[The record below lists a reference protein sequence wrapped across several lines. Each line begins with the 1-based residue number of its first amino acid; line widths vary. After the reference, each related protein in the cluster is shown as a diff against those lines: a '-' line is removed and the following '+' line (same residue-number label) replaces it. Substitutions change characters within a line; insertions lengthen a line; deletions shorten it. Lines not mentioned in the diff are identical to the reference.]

1 MATLNAV
8 APRQESLPERL
19 RTEVERA
26 IQRNLKGFQFLGS
39 QAPPVGLTPKTLLYR
54 RGTLSLNHYHPTAAE
69 VYRVPILFVM
79 ATTNK
84 AYIFDL
90 APGQSLIEFLLARGH
105 DVYVMDW
112 DPPTDAERSLK
123 LEDYTLDFIPECVR
137 RVQKDSGEDDVTVIG
152 YCMGGVLSTIY
163 AALHPDGPLKNLV
176 CFTTPIDFKQMA
188 LWQTW
193 GDEKHFDVDKLV
205 DSVGNIQP
213 DFVTG
218 AFDMLRP
225 AGLVAGK
232 VRLWDNLWN
241 DDYVKS
247 YRMMDRWTA
256 ETLPLAGE
264 YFRQVVKELL
274 RKNALCEGTLRVGG
288 KLVDLKRIKVPL
300 LHVIAANDHIV
311 PPACANPLV
320 ARAGSRDKEEVV
332 LPGGHV
338 SLVAGPNAVK
348 RMWPKL
354 DQWLERRS
362 T

>member
-1 MATLNAV
+1 MPGGADV
-8 APRQESLPERL
+8 GDDSLSIRL
-19 RTEVERA
+19 RTEVDRA
-26 IQRNLKGFQFLGS
+26 IQRSLKGLEFLGS
-39 QAPPVGLTPKTLLYR
+39 PAPAVGATPKTLLHR
-54 RGTLSLNHYHPTAAE
+54 RGTLSLHHYHASASE

-105 DVYVMDW
+105 DVYVIDW
-112 DPPTDAERSLK
+112 DAPMAEEHSLG
-123 LEDYTLDFIPECVR
+123 LEDYTLDFIPDCIT
-137 RVQKDSGEDDVTVIG
+137 RVQQDSGVDDVTLVG
-152 YCMGGVLSTIY
+152 YCMGGVLATVY
-163 AALHPDGPLKNLV
+163 AALHPAGPVKNLV
-176 CFTTPIDFKQMA
+176 CFTTPIDFHEMA

-193 GDEKHFDVDKLV
+193 GDEEHFDVDRLV
-205 DSVGNIQP
+205 DAVGNVPP
-213 DFVTG
+213 DFIVG

-225 AGLVAGK
+225 AGFVAGK

-241 DDYVKS
+241 DEYVKS
-247 YRMMDRWTA
+247 YRRMDRWTA
-256 ETLPLAGE
+256 ETLPLPGH

-274 RKNALCEGTLRVGG
+274 RKNALNDATLRVGG
-288 KLVDLKRIKVPL
+288 KRVDVRRIKVPL

-311 PPACANPLV
+311 PPACAAPLI
-320 ARAGSRDKEEVV
+320 AQAGSRDKEEVV

-338 SLVAGPNAVK
+338 SLVAGPNAVR

-354 DQWLERRS
+354 DDRLQRRS

>member
-1 MATLNAV
+1 V
-8 APRQESLPERL
+8 ASVSVTAEDSPAARL
-19 RTEVERA
+19 RSEVERA
-26 IQRNLKGFQFLGS
+26 IQRSLKGLELLGS
-39 QAPPVGLTPKTLLYR
+39 PAPAVGLTPKTLLHR
-54 RGTLSLNHYHPTAAE
+54 RGTLGLYHYHATASE
-69 VYRVPILFVM
+69 VYRVPVLFVM

-84 AYIFDL
+84 AFIFDL
-90 APGQSLIEFLLARGH
+90 APGQSLVEFLLARGH

-112 DPPTDAERSLK
+112 DAPRPEERSLG
-123 LEDYTLDFIPECVR
+123 LEDYTLDFIPDCIARVR
-137 RVQKDSGEDDVTVIG
+137 EDSGEDEVTLVG
-152 YCMGGVLSTIY
+152 YCMGGVLATIH
-163 AALHPDGPLKNLV
+163 AALHPRGPVKNLV
-176 CFTTPIDFKQMA
+176 CFTTPIDFRRMA

-193 GDEKHFDVDKLV
+193 GNEDHFDVDRLV
-205 DSVGNIQP
+205 DAVGNVP
-213 DFVTG
+213 SDFIIG
-218 AFDMLRP
+218 AFDLLRP

-241 DDYVKS
+241 DEYVKS

-256 ETLPLAGE
+256 ETLPLPGN
-264 YFRQVVKELL
+264 YFRQVVKDLL
-274 RKNALCEGTLRVGG
+274 RKNALSEGTLRVGG
-288 KLVDLKRIKVPL
+288 KRVDLRRIEMPL

-311 PPACANPLV
+311 PPACAAPLV

-354 DQWLERRS
+354 DDWLQRRS